1 MDLVEAIP
9 GNVLTKL
16 FELAAFSNLSLGV
29 EAKRAAMQKEGRQ
42 VFSFGEQVWIDSNLA
57 LERNLPS
64 DGPKAERRGGLK
76 IGAVKLVIAPLHWP
90 AIPMKAGPFSSGWQ
104 GDPGILVFRLNFRG
118 QRQAKAQ
125 RGCLL
130 ALIANPQLEFC
141 FAIFRHASDRGQFD
155 INASQSV
162 ARSKC
167 VGEGAKQKQANSA

>member
-1 MDLVEAIP
+1 
-9 GNVLTKL
+9 
-16 FELAAFSNLSLGV
+16 
-29 EAKRAAMQKEGRQ
+29 MQKEGRQ
-42 VFSFGEQVWIDSNLA
+42 VFPFGKQVWIDSNLT

-64 DGPKAERRGGLK
+64 DRPKAERRGGLK

-104 GDPGILVFRLNFRG
+104 GDPDVLVVRLNFRG

-141 FAIFRHASDRGQFD
+141 FPALGHASNRRHFNGERDKSS
-155 INASQSV
+155 AC
-162 ARSKC
+162 AKC
-167 VGEGAKQKQANSA
+167 VGESAKEKHADGADREYTCRGCDGP